1 MEGAPP
7 VVVVSNRGPLSFE
20 IGPDGLVARR
30 GAGGLV
36 SGLAPLLADT
46 GTVWI
51 AAAMT
56 EADRLAAERG
66 VVDAEGFRAHLLA
79 PDEATY
85 RAAYDVV
92 CNQTLWFLHHGLWDL
107 ARRPR
112 FDRHWRR
119 AWEAY
124 RSVNRAFADVVA
136 RVAPDGA
143 RVLIQDYH
151 LCLLAPALR
160 RERPDLRLVHF
171 THTPVA
177 GPDLFGVLPTDVAL
191 ELLEA
196 MAAHHACGFHTPR
209 WAQRWRSSYQEL
221 VGHPP
226 DCGVFVA
233 PLGPDPADLA
243 ASAASAESRR
253 AFEALDATVG
263 DRALLVRVDRIE
275 LSKNLL
281 RGFLAFDELLTGW
294 PEWRERVVFGAFCY
308 PSREKL
314 SEYLAYRQEVEA
326 VVTDINRRWSTP
338 GWTPILF
345 ETDDDYPRSV
355 AALRRYD
362 VLLVNP
368 IRDGLNLVAKEG
380 PLLNERHGLLCLS
393 TEAGAWYELA
403 GTARRIDPYDISG
416 TAEVLAAALGASA
429 DERRAEADELR
440 RRAAARTPRDWLADQ
455 LRAAEPGAPPNPA
468 TGQPLG

>member
-1 MEGAPP
+1 MDDAPA

-20 IGPDGLVARR
+20 VAGGDLVARR

-36 SGLAPLLADT
+36 SGLAPLVANTDT
-46 GTVWI
+46 IWI

-56 EADRLAAERG
+56 EGDRLAAERG
-66 VVDAEGFRAHLLA
+66 VVDAEGVRARLLA
-79 PDEATY
+79 LDETEY

-92 CNQTLWFLHHGLWDL
+92 CNQTLWFLHHGLWEL

-112 FDRHWRR
+112 FDLRWRR

-124 RSVNRAFADVVA
+124 RAVNQAFAEAVA
-136 RVAPDGA
+136 RIAPDGA

-151 LCLLAPALR
+151 LCLLAPVLR

-177 GPDLFGVLPTDVAL
+177 GPDLFGVLPADVAA

-196 MAAHHACGFHTPR
+196 MATHHACGFHTPR
-209 WAQRWRSSYQEL
+209 WAQRWRSSYEEL
-221 VGHPP
+221 VGGPP
-226 DCGVFVA
+226 PCEVFVA
-233 PLGPDPADLA
+233 PLGPDPRDLA
-243 ASAASAESRR
+243 TSAASAEAQR
-253 AFEALDATVG
+253 AFEALEATVG
-263 DRALLVRVDRIE
+263 DRALVVRVDRIE

-281 RGFLAFDELLTGW
+281 RGFLAFDEVLRRW

-308 PSREKL
+308 PSREGL

-326 VVTDINRRWSTP
+326 LVADINRRWATP
-338 GWTPILF
+338 GWTPILLH
-345 ETDDDYPRSV
+345 TRDDYPRSV

-380 PLLNERHGLLCLS
+380 PLLNERDGVLCLS
-393 TEAGAWYELA
+393 TEAGSWHELA
-403 GTARRIDPYDISG
+403 GPARRIHPDDVSG
-416 TAEVLAAALGASA
+416 TAEALVAALDAGA
-429 DERRAEADELR
+429 DTRRADAAELR
-440 RRAAARTPRDWLADQ
+440 RRAAARTPRDWLLDQ
-455 LRAAEPGAPPNPA
+455 LRAAERTVSG
-468 TGQPLG
+468 